1 MGTLDHF
8 QDGEQ
13 ALLIDQRG
21 RRHLFMLRKGDTFH
35 SDRGWI
41 HHDDIIGHP
50 DGSWVRTSKGTR
62 YVALR
67 PTLAEYVLDM
77 PRGAQVIYPKDLAMI
92 LFWADVFPG
101 ARVLE
106 AGMGSGALTL
116 ALLRA
121 VGPDGRVVSYEQR
134 EDFARRALANIHIRM
149 GEVTTLNVRLMA
161 VEEGLADE
169 EPVDRAVFD
178 LPEPWRLVEPV
189 ARVLRPG
196 GIFLSYVPTILQSH
210 QISEALNRHP
220 GYALVETFETL
231 FRPWNIDGL
240 SVRPFHRMVAHTGF
254 LTIAR
259 RVVPEPG
266 VPRPGPA
273 AAADPA
279 ETGHAADPGDGAA
292 DR

>member
-1 MGTLDHF
+1 VSNQPAHF

-21 RRHLFMLRKGDTFH
+21 KRHLIFLRKGETFH

-41 HHDDIIGHP
+41 VHDAIIGQP
-50 DGSWVRTSKGTR
+50 DGSWHRSSKGTR
-62 YVALR
+62 YLALR
-67 PTLAEYVLDM
+67 PTLAEYVLEM
-77 PRGAQVIYPKDLAMI
+77 PRGAQVIYPKDLAIVM
-92 LFWADVFPG
+92 FWADIFPG

-121 VGPDGRVVSYEQR
+121 VGPEGRVISYEQR
-134 EDFARRALANIHIRM
+134 EDFCRRALANIQLRM
-149 GEVTTLNVRLMA
+149 GEVTNLVVRLRP

-189 ARVLRPG
+189 ARVLRAG
-196 GIFLSYVPTILQSH
+196 GIFLSYVPTIIQSH
-210 QISEALNRHP
+210 QLSETLRRHP
-220 GYALVETFETL
+220 AYALVETFETL
-231 FRPWNIDGL
+231 LRPWNIEGT

-254 LTIAR
+254 ITVAR
-259 RVVPEPG
+259 RVVLGEGAGLPLRGESEP
-266 VPRPGPA
+266 
-273 AAADPA
+273 D
-279 ETGHAADPGDGAA
+279 
-292 DR
+292 